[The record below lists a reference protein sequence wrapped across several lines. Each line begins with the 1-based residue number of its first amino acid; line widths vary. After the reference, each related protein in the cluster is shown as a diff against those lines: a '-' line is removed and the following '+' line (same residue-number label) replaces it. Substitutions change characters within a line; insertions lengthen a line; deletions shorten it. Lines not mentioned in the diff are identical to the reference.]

1 VSHLLSASG
10 CVFCEIL
17 AGRAPGSIVH
27 RDDQTCALMDILP
40 VNPGHVLVIPVS
52 HAAFL
57 AELDPEA
64 GADLFRVGQR
74 IAAELRRS
82 DLRCEGVNLLLAD
95 GEAAG
100 QEVFHVHLHVIPRY
114 RGDGSGFRF
123 GARGASPPTRSALDE
138 IAEKLR
144 TSLERGRC

>member
-1 VSHLLSASG
+1 MNADG

-17 AGRAPGSIVH
+17 AGRQPASIVA
-27 RDDQTCALMDILP
+27 RGDRSCAFMDIFP
-40 VNPGHVLVIPVS
+40 VNAGHVLVIPTC

-57 AELDPEA
+57 SELDPEA

-74 IAAELRRS
+74 LAAAIRRT
-82 DLRCEGVNLLLAD
+82 DIRCEGVNLLLAD

-100 QEVFHVHLHVIPRY
+100 QEIFHVHLHVIPRY

-123 GARGASPPTRSALDE
+123 GGRGVTPPTRSVLDG

-144 TSLERGRC
+144 TSLG

>member
-1 VSHLLSASG
+1 LNADG

-17 AGRAPGSIVH
+17 ASRAPASIVH
-27 RDDQTCALMDILP
+27 REGRACAFMDIRP
-40 VNPGHVLVIPVS
+40 VNPGHVLVIPTS

-57 AELDPEA
+57 AELDSES

-74 IAAELRRS
+74 VAAALRRS
-82 DLRCEGVNLLLAD
+82 DLGCEGVNLLLAD

-100 QEVFHVHLHVIPRY
+100 QEVFHVHLHVIPRH

-123 GARGASPPTRSALDE
+123 GIAGASPLTRPALDE
-138 IAEKLR
+138 IADRLR
-144 TSLERGRC
+144 SSLERG

>member
-1 VSHLLSASG
+1 LKSGG

-17 AGRAPGSIVH
+17 AGRAPASIVH
-27 RDDQTCALMDILP
+27 RDDRSCALMDILP

-57 AELDPEA
+57 AELVPEA

-74 IAAELRRS
+74 VAAAIRRS
-82 DLRCEGVNLLLAD
+82 DPRCQGVNLLLAD

-100 QEVFHVHLHVIPRY
+100 QEIFHVHLHVIPRY

-123 GARGASPPTRSALDE
+123 GARGAPPPARAALDE

-144 TSLERGRC
+144 TSL

>member
-1 VSHLLSASG
+1 MRASD
-10 CVFCEIL
+10 CVFCQIL
-17 AGRAPGSIVH
+17 EGREPASIVH
-27 RDDQTCALMDILP
+27 RDDRSCAFMDIRP
-40 VNPGHVLVIPVS
+40 VNPGHVLVIPTS

-57 AELDPEA
+57 SELDPDA
-64 GADLFRVGQR
+64 GAELFRLGQR
-74 IAAELRRS
+74 VAGAIRRC

-100 QEVFHVHLHVIPRY
+100 QEVFHVHLHVIPRH

-123 GARGASPPTRSALDE
+123 GAGNAPPLARPALDE

-144 TSLERGRC
+144 RSLS

>member
-1 VSHLLSASG
+1 
-10 CVFCEIL
+10 
-17 AGRAPGSIVH
+17 
-27 RDDQTCALMDILP
+27 MDIRP
-40 VNPGHVLVIPVS
+40 VNPGHVLVIPTA
-52 HAAFL
+52 HAPFL
-57 AELDPEA
+57 AE
-64 GADLFRVGQR
+64 LFRVGQR
-74 IAAELRRS
+74 VAAVLRGS

-144 TSLERGRC
+144 TSLERG